1 MPLPPDPR
9 GVKSLRMLLMQ
20 RGSITTPDPNDHAR
34 QRDFAQKKKLRAMLE
49 EREKAKNPP
58 HLPPT
63 RELG

>member
-1 MPLPPDPR
+1 
-9 GVKSLRMLLMQ
+9 MLLMQ